1 MKNDRLTREIAPAE
15 LTPPSPRLLSFFR
28 LYLVWYV
35 RRHFHAMRLAN
46 APRFPSASTLVVY
59 LNHPSWWDPITILL
73 LSNHLRPEADHYGP
87 MDAKALER
95 YGLFRRM
102 GAFPVAAGKAE
113 GVPQFL
119 GSARLVLEQG
129 GVLWVTP
136 EGQFTDNRTRPV
148 TFKSGLSHLI
158 SQMGRITLLPIA
170 LEYTYWDERLPEILV
185 NCGEPFHIADG
196 RAEEAHTWN
205 NLMAYA
211 MTSTQEELAQIAATR
226 KAENFSTVLAG
237 GSGIGGMYEYWK
249 RLQAALLGAKYESE
263 HGSIHKP

>member
-1 MKNDRLTREIAPAE
+1 MCGGIFTQYAARE
-15 LTPPSPRLLSFFR
+15 R
-28 LYLVWYV
+28 
-35 RRHFHAMRLAN
+35 
-46 APRFPSASTLVVY
+46 PRFPSASTLVVY

-119 GSARLVLEQG
+119 GSARLVLEHG

-170 LEYTYWDERLPEILV
+170 LEYTYWDEKAAGDS
-185 NCGEPFHIADG
+185 GELRRAFAHCRRARG
-196 RAEEAHTWN
+196 RGAH
-205 NLMAYA
+205 M
-211 MTSTQEELAQIAATR
+211 E
-226 KAENFSTVLAG
+226 
-237 GSGIGGMYEYWK
+237 
-249 RLQAALLGAKYESE
+249 
-263 HGSIHKP
+263 